1 MGYPISLVSL
11 HDQARMTCRLCGDER
26 MMSVRDLSCEEIK
39 NVVHRALAEDVGDG
53 DITTSAIVPE
63 VSTSTARV
71 VFREAGIMAGL
82 AVAREVFAQL
92 DHEAELDS
100 TLVDGSLVEAG
111 ETVAMVSASTRA
123 LLTGERVALNFLQRL
138 SGIAT
143 ITRAYVHAVA
153 GTGVRILD
161 TRKTTPTV
169 RMLEKYAVCIGGGVN
184 HRYGLYDAVLI
195 KDNHIAAAGGLSTA
209 VMRVRGASPPGTVIQ
224 VEVESTG
231 EVPIAV
237 AAGADALLLDNMTPE
252 SVAQSVAI
260 AGRNI
265 RVEASGGITLVNV
278 RAFAETGVDDISIG
292 ALTHSAPAL
301 DIGLDM

>member
-1 MGYPISLVSL
+1 
-11 HDQARMTCRLCGDER
+11 
-26 MMSVRDLSCEEIK
+26 
-39 NVVHRALAEDVGDG
+39 
-53 DITTSAIVPE
+53 
-63 VSTSTARV
+63 
-71 VFREAGIMAGL
+71 
-82 AVAREVFAQL
+82 
-92 DHEAELDS
+92 
-100 TLVDGSLVEAG
+100 
-111 ETVAMVSASTRA
+111 
-123 LLTGERVALNFLQRL
+123 
-138 SGIAT
+138 
-143 ITRAYVHAVA
+143 
-153 GTGVRILD
+153 
-161 TRKTTPTV
+161 
-169 RMLEKYAVCIGGGVN
+169 
-184 HRYGLYDAVLI
+184 
-195 KDNHIAAAGGLSTA
+195 
-209 VMRVRGASPPGTVIQ
+209 MRVRGASPPGTVIQ